1 MTLGK
6 LPLRRHVQHD
16 PSLFQLLH
24 VELEPVMVK
33 RDQHVHL
40 RLGAADPLIRNI
52 QLIAR
57 VAALYELGIF
67 AIPPQTHEQLT
78 AIPAFT
84 LSSSPQNS
92 HTMGR
97 GKRTIGKPALLS
109 IVQHH
114 HRPQARSDQNLAR
127 LCNSI
132 PFTSCEAPNSNVK
145 LPHAVSKG

>member
-6 LPLRRHVQHD
+6 LPRGRHVQHD
-16 PSLFQLLH
+16 PSLFQLFH

-57 VAALYELGIF
+57 MPALYELGIF

-78 AIPAFT
+78 AIPAPT
-84 LSSSPQNS
+84 LASLPQNS

-97 GKRTIGKPALLS
+97 GKGTIGKPALLP
-109 IVQHH
+109 IGL
-114 HRPQARSDQNLAR
+114 RLKRDQTR
-127 LCNSI
+127 TSGVCNSI